1 MLLVRNNGADV
12 RTFLILSEN
21 KPAGDKSSTVLL
33 CIYFPCFHRRG
44 SSADLHLQL
53 AAMCVCVPLR
63 VVAGVPLSGPDGDV
77 VGDVGR
83 VCVPLPGG
91 QLFDLQG
98 EVPQRGRARAAR
110 HPVDAHP
117 PRLHSV
123 LRDGQ
128 LPGRL
133 RALCRKRKIK

>member
-1 MLLVRNNGADV
+1 
-12 RTFLILSEN
+12 
-21 KPAGDKSSTVLL
+21 
-33 CIYFPCFHRRG
+33 
-44 SSADLHLQL
+44 
-53 AAMCVCVPLR
+53 MCVCVPLN

-117 PRLHSV
+117 PRLHGV